1 MSNLLLIFNKFEER
15 TECSITTFIVSA
27 DINGKELKYVS
38 LPFKQAKVDQGVI
51 NEVARMGYA
60 SILQSAN
67 EYLAKKDNKEVFTI
81 LRRNDFLEDLKFLE
95 IPVGIFRPSI

>member
-1 MSNLLLIFNKFEER
+1 MSNSRLIFNKFQER
-15 TECSITTFIVSA
+15 SEYNIATFIITA

-51 NEVARMGYA
+51 NEVARIGYA

-67 EYLAKKDNKEVFTI
+67 EQLALEGNKEVFEI
-81 LRRNDFLEDLKFLE
+81 LRRNDFLADLEYLE
-95 IPVGIFRPSI
+95 VPAAIFRPSI